1 MGPSTEGGGSGE
13 NMQAFLILLP
23 LVIIVVTVFLGLTQT
38 LFRTWLDYRAKM
50 AYLDKLEKD
59 PDKLEYAAEVQAL
72 IAEGG
77 KTAVP
82 RQDYALTGLVLGGIG
97 VACLLLG
104 LKLRVGQ
111 LAVGFCVGGVGCI
124 VLGVAISLVGMLIRA
139 LKKDPIAEL
148 RN

>member
-1 MGPSTEGGGSGE
+1 
-13 NMQAFLILLP
+13 MQAFLILLP
-23 LVIIVVTVFLGLTQT
+23 LLIIIVTVFLGLIQT

-77 KTAVP
+77 GPSIP

-104 LKLRVGQ
+104 LKLRIGQ
-111 LAVGFCVGGVGCI
+111 IAVGFSVGGVGCI
-124 VLGVAISLVGMLIRA
+124 VLGLGIGLAGLVIRA
-139 LKKDPIAEL
+139 LTKDPIGKL
-148 RN
+148 RNVKAL